1 MVPLIRLRYDTGNQP
16 PRSLRVPNRL
26 AREYSPYLL
35 QHAEN
40 PVDWHPWGTEAF
52 EEARRRDVPVL
63 LSIGYSACHWCH
75 VMERESFEDATTAEL
90 MNESFVSIKVDRE
103 ERPDIDSVYMKA
115 VQAMTGQGGWPLT
128 AFLTSDGEPFFG
140 GTYFPPEPRPN
151 MPSFRQILESIR
163 GAYGERR
170 EEIVR
175 NAGEL
180 KALLERSSA
189 ERSDGPVAQDGEA
202 IVGLALLDH
211 AFRFLASRFDAKH
224 GGFGGA
230 PKFPQPVTLE
240 FALRLHARTGEPDA
254 LEMVTQTLRAMARG
268 GIHDHLAGGF
278 HRYSVDARWLVP
290 HFEKMLYDNALLG
303 RLYLNAYQVT
313 GDPELRRV
321 AEGTLDHLLT
331 DMCAPEGGFY
341 SALDADS
348 EGEEGT
354 FYVWTPAE
362 VRELLD
368 EEVADLFLRCYDVSE
383 TGNFEGS
390 NILHLPHDLDAV
402 ARREDVSLEVLRE
415 RLQDARHVLLEARSL
430 REPPFRDEKILA
442 SWNGM
447 AIRALAEAGGALH
460 QPRFREAAVSGLD
473 FLLSNMRKDDRLRR
487 SYKDGTAR
495 IDAFLEDYA
504 AVGNAILSVY
514 EATLEPRWL
523 DEAAWITERVID
535 LFWDNTDGVFH
546 DAPRDGETLTVRAR
560 DLMDNATPSGNSLAV
575 ELLIRSAHL
584 FGEERHRDIAH
595 RVLDRESGLMARF
608 PAAFGRLLGALDQTV
623 ADPVEIAIVGAREDA
638 RTQELLDAALRPYMP
653 NRTIAGVAPGE
664 DLSHTL
670 PVLEGRNR
678 GTEPV
683 AYVCERY
690 ACKAPVSDAVA
701 LAEQLVVGG

>member
-1 MVPLIRLRYDTGNQP
+1 
-16 PRSLRVPNRL
+16 
-26 AREYSPYLL
+26 
-35 QHAEN
+35 
-40 PVDWHPWGTEAF
+40 VDWHPWGTEAF
-52 EEARRRDVPVL
+52 DEARRRDVPVL

-90 MNESFVSIKVDRE
+90 MNEAFVSIKVDRE

-180 KALLERSSA
+180 KALLEKSSA

-202 IVGLALLDH
+202 IVGGALLDH

-240 FALRLHARTGEPDA
+240 FALRVHARTGDPDA

-321 AEGTLDHLLT
+321 AEGTLDHILT
-331 DMCAPEGGFY
+331 DMRAPDGGFY

-362 VRELLD
+362 VRELLH
-368 EEVADLFLRCYDVSE
+368 EEVADLFMRCYDVSE
-383 TGNFEGS
+383 SGNFEKN

-402 ARREDVSLEVLRE
+402 AKREDVSFEALRE
-415 RLQDARHVLLEARSL
+415 RLQDARRVLLGARSL

-447 AIRALAEAGGALH
+447 AIRALAEAGGALN
-460 QPRFREAAVSGLD
+460 QPRFRAAAVGGLA
-473 FLLSNMRKDDRLRR
+473 FLLGNMRKDDRLRR

-523 DEAAWITERVID
+523 DETAWITERVID
-535 LFWDNTDGVFH
+535 LFWDDTDGVFH
-546 DAPRDGETLTVRAR
+546 DGPRDGERLAVRAR

-595 RVLDRESGLMARF
+595 RVLDREAGFMARF

-638 RTQELLDAALRPYMP
+638 LTQELLDAALRPYMP

-664 DLSHTL
+664 DLSHML

-678 GTEPV
+678 GTEPA
-683 AYVCERY
+683 AYVCVRY
-690 ACKAPVSDAVA
+690 ACKAPVSDAAA
-701 LAEQLVVGG
+701 LAEQLGLGG

>member
-1 MVPLIRLRYDTGNQP
+1 MA
-16 PRSLRVPNRL
+16 NRL
-26 AREYSPYLL
+26 AEESSPYLL
-35 QHAEN
+35 QHADN
-40 PVDWHPWGTEAF
+40 PVDWHPWGAEAF

-75 VMERESFEDATTAEL
+75 VMERESFEDSTTAEL
-90 MNESFVSIKVDRE
+90 MNEAFVSIKVDRE

-140 GTYFPPEPRPN
+140 GTYFPPEPRAN
-151 MPSFRQILESIR
+151 LPSFRQILQSIR
-163 GAYGERR
+163 EAYQERR
-170 EEIVR
+170 EEIVQ
-175 NAGEL
+175 NAEEL
-180 KALLERSSA
+180 KRLLEKGSTERA
-189 ERSDGPVAQDGEA
+189 EGPVTPDGEA
-202 IVGLALLDH
+202 IAGQALLDH
-211 AFRFLASRFDAKH
+211 SFRFLASRFDQTH

-240 FALRLHARTGEPDA
+240 FALRVHIRTGDPEA
-254 LEMVTQTLRAMARG
+254 LEMVTRTLHAMARG

-303 RLYLNAYQVT
+303 RLYLNVYQVT

-331 DMCAPEGGFY
+331 DMRSPEGGFY

-354 FYVWTPAE
+354 FYIWTPSE
-362 VRELLD
+362 VRGLLD
-368 EEVADLFLRCYDVSE
+368 KEIADLFMRCYDVSE
-383 TGNFEGS
+383 GGNFENR
-390 NILHLPHDLDAV
+390 NILHLPHDLGAV
-402 ARREDVSLEVLRE
+402 AKREGMGLEPLRE
-415 RLQDARHVLLEARSL
+415 RLKEASDVLLEARRL

-447 AIRALAEAGGALH
+447 AIRALAEAGGALD
-460 QPRFREAAVSGLD
+460 QPRFRVAAVSGLE
-473 FLLSNMRKDDRLRR
+473 FLLGSMREGDRLRR

-495 IDAFLEDYA
+495 IDGFLEDYA

-514 EATLEPRWL
+514 EVTLEPGWL
-523 DEAAWITERVID
+523 DEAVWITERILE
-535 LFWDNTDGVFH
+535 LFWDEPAGVFH
-546 DAPRDGETLTVRAR
+546 DAPNDGEALTVRAR

-584 FGEERHRDIAH
+584 FGEERHEEIAH
-595 RVLDRESGLMARF
+595 RVLDREAGSMARF
-608 PAAFGRLLGALDQTV
+608 PSAFGRLLAVLERTV
-623 ADPVEIAIVGAREDA
+623 ADPVEIAIVGARDDP
-638 RTQELLDAALRPYMP
+638 RTKDLLRSALKPYMP
-653 NRTIAGVAPGE
+653 NRIIAGMAPGE
-664 DLSHTL
+664 KLTQKL
-670 PVLEGRNR
+670 PVLEGRDR
-678 GTEPV
+678 GTDPA

-690 ACKAPVSDAVA
+690 ACKAPVFDAIA
-701 LAEQLVVGG
+701 LAEQLGGE

>member
-1 MVPLIRLRYDTGNQP
+1 M
-16 PRSLRVPNRL
+16 SNRL
-26 AREYSPYLL
+26 AEESSPYLL
-35 QHAEN
+35 QHADN
-40 PVDWHPWGTEAF
+40 PVDWQPWGAEAF
-52 EEARRRDVPVL
+52 DEARRRDVPVL

-75 VMERESFEDATTAEL
+75 VMERESFEDPTTAEL
-90 MNESFVSIKVDRE
+90 MNESFVNIKVDRE

-128 AFLTSDGEPFFG
+128 AFLTADGEPFYG

-151 MPSFRQILESIR
+151 MPSFQQILNSIR
-163 GAYGERR
+163 AAYEERR

-180 KALLERSSA
+180 KDLLEKSSA
-189 ERSDGPVAQDGEA
+189 ERSEGPVAEDGEA
-202 IVGLALLDH
+202 ISGGDLLDH
-211 AFRFLASRFDAKH
+211 SFRFLASRFDPTY

-240 FALRLHARTGEPDA
+240 FALRVHKRTGDPEA
-254 LEMVTQTLRAMARG
+254 LEMVTRTLSAMANG
-268 GIHDHLAGGF
+268 GIYDHLAGGF

-303 RLYLNAYQVT
+303 RLYLHAYQAT
-313 GDPELRRV
+313 GDLELRRV
-321 AEGTLDHLLT
+321 AEGTLDHILT
-331 DMCAPEGGFY
+331 DMGAPEGGFY

-354 FYVWTPAE
+354 FYVWTPQQ

-368 EEVADLFLRCYDVSE
+368 EGTANLFMRCYDVSE
-383 TGNFEGS
+383 AGNFEKA
-390 NILHLPHDLDAV
+390 NILHLAHDLGAV
-402 ARREDVSLEVLRE
+402 AKSEGMDLDPLRDL
-415 RLQDARHVLLEARSL
+415 LQDARQVLLEARNL

-447 AIRALAEAGGALH
+447 AIRALAEAGGALN
-460 QPRFREAAVSGLD
+460 QPRFRAAAVGGLD
-473 FLLSNMRKDDRLRR
+473 FLLGSMREGGRLRR

-523 DEAAWITERVID
+523 DEATWITERVVE
-535 LFWDNTDGVFH
+535 LFWDDASDVFH
-546 DAPRDGETLTVRAR
+546 DTPKDGETLTVRAR

-584 FGEERHRDIAH
+584 FGEEHHRDIAH
-595 RVLDRESGLMARF
+595 RVLDREAGSMARF
-608 PAAFGRLLGALDQTV
+608 PAAFGRLLSALDRTV
-623 ADPVEIAIVGAREDA
+623 ADPVEIAIVGARDDK
-638 RTQELLDAALRPYMP
+638 RTIELLQAALSPYMP
-653 NRTIAGVAPGE
+653 NLTIAGTAPGE
-664 DLSHTL
+664 DLPHEL

-678 GTEPV
+678 ATEPGTEPV

-701 LAEQLVVGG
+701 LAAQLGGGA

>member
-1 MVPLIRLRYDTGNQP
+1 M
-16 PRSLRVPNRL
+16 PNRL
-26 AREYSPYLL
+26 ARESSPYLL

-52 EEARRRDVPVL
+52 DEARRRDIPVL

-75 VMERESFEDATTAEL
+75 VMERESFEDKTTAEL

-140 GTYFPPEPRPN
+140 GTYFPPEPRSN
-151 MPSFRQILESIR
+151 MPSFRQVLESIR

-180 KALLERSSA
+180 KALLEKSSA
-189 ERSDGPVAQDGEA
+189 ERSDGPVARDGEA
-202 IVGLALLDH
+202 IVGLSLLDH
-211 AFRFLASRFDAKH
+211 AFRFIASRFDAKH

-240 FALRLHARTGEPDA
+240 FALRVHSRTGDADA

-268 GIHDHLAGGF
+268 GIHDQLAGGF

-290 HFEKMLYDNALLG
+290 HFEKMLSDNALLG
-303 RLYLNAYQVT
+303 RLYLNAYQVSR
-313 GDPELRRV
+313 DPELGRV
-321 AEGTLDHLLT
+321 AQGTLDHLLT
-331 DMCAPEGGFY
+331 DMRSPEGGFY

-368 EEVADLFLRCYDVSE
+368 AEVADLFMRCYDVSE
-383 TGNFEGS
+383 SGNFEGS

-402 ARREDVSLEVLRE
+402 AKREDVSLEVLRE
-415 RLQDARHVLLEARSL
+415 LLQDARHVLLGARSL

-447 AIRALAEAGGALH
+447 AIRALAEAGGALN
-460 QPRFREAAVSGLD
+460 QPRFREAAGSGLD
-473 FLLSNMRKDDRLRR
+473 FLLANMRKDDRLRR
-487 SYKDGTAR
+487 SYKDGMAR

-523 DEAAWITERVID
+523 DEAAWIAERVID
-535 LFWDNTDGVFH
+535 LFWDDSDGIFH
-546 DAPRDGETLTVRAR
+546 DAPRDGETLSVRAR

-575 ELLIRSAHL
+575 ELLIRSAHM

-595 RVLDRESGLMARF
+595 RVLEREAGLMARF
-608 PAAFGRLLGALDQTV
+608 PAAFGRLLGVLEQTV
-623 ADPVEIAIVGAREDA
+623 ADPVEIAIVGAREDP
-638 RTQELLDAALRPYMP
+638 RTQELLDAALRPYLP

-678 GTEPV
+678 GTEPA

-701 LAEQLVVGG
+701 LAEQLSVEG

>member
-1 MVPLIRLRYDTGNQP
+1 V
-16 PRSLRVPNRL
+16 SNRL
-26 AREYSPYLL
+26 AEESSPYLL

-40 PVDWHPWGTEAF
+40 PVDWHAWGSEAF
-52 EEARRRDVPVL
+52 DEARRRDVPVL

-75 VMERESFEDATTAEL
+75 VMERESFEDPATAEL
-90 MNESFVSIKVDRE
+90 MNESFVNIKVDRE

-128 AFLTSDGEPFFG
+128 AFLTSEGEPFFG

-163 GAYGERR
+163 VAYGERR

-180 KALLERSSA
+180 KELLEKSSA
-189 ERSDGPVAQDGEA
+189 EHAEGPVTQEGEA
-202 IVGLALLDH
+202 IAGPALLDH
-211 AFRFLASRFDAKH
+211 SFRFLASRFDPTH

-240 FALRLHARTGEPDA
+240 FALRVHSRTGEPQA
-254 LEMVTQTLRAMARG
+254 LEMVTKTLEAMARG

-290 HFEKMLYDNALLG
+290 HFEKMLYDNALLS
-303 RLYLNAYQVT
+303 RLYLNAHQVT

-331 DMCAPEGGFY
+331 DMRAPEGGFY

-354 FYVWTPAE
+354 YYVWTPSE
-362 VRELLD
+362 VGALLD
-368 EEVADLFLRCYDVSE
+368 KDVAALFMRCYDVSE
-383 TGNFEGS
+383 EGNFEKS
-390 NILHLPHDLDAV
+390 NILHLAHDLAV
-402 ARREDVSLEVLRE
+402 VAKSEGVTLESLQEL
-415 RLQDARHVLLEARSL
+415 LQDAKTILLEARKL

-447 AIRALAEAGGALH
+447 AIRALAEAGGALN
-460 QPRFREAAVSGLD
+460 QPRFREAAVDGLD
-473 FLLSNMRKDDRLRR
+473 FLLERMREGNRLLR
-487 SYKDGTAR
+487 SYKDGAAR

-504 AVGNAILSVY
+504 AVGNAILSLY
-514 EATLEPRWL
+514 ETTLEPRWL
-523 DEAAWITERVID
+523 TEAAWITARVVE
-535 LFWDNTDGVFH
+535 LFWDDTEGIFH
-546 DAPRDGETLTVRAR
+546 DGPKDGEVLAIRAR

-595 RVLDRESGLMARF
+595 RILDREAGLMARF

-623 ADPVEIAIVGAREDA
+623 ADPVEIAIVGARDDP
-638 RTQELLDAALRPYMP
+638 RTLELLQAALTPYIP
-653 NRTIAGVAPGE
+653 NRTIAGTAPGE
-664 DLSHTL
+664 AL
-670 PVLEGRNR
+670 PQKLPLLEGRDR
-678 GTEPV
+678 GTEPA
-683 AYVCERY
+683 AYVCEHY
-690 ACKAPVSDAVA
+690 ACKAPVFDATT
-701 LAEQLVVGG
+701 LAEQLDGGG

>member
-1 MVPLIRLRYDTGNQP
+1 M
-16 PRSLRVPNRL
+16 PNRL
-26 AREYSPYLL
+26 AQESSPYLL

-52 EEARRRDVPVL
+52 DEARRRDVPVL

-75 VMERESFEDATTAEL
+75 VMERESFEDPTTAEL
-90 MNESFVSIKVDRE
+90 MNESFVNIKVDRE

-128 AFLTSDGEPFFG
+128 AFLTSAGEPFFG

-151 MPSFRQILESIR
+151 MPSFRQILASIR
-163 GAYGERR
+163 GAYDERK

-180 KALLERSSA
+180 KELLEKSSA
-189 ERSDGPVAQDGEA
+189 ERSEGPVAQDGQA

-211 AFRFLASRFDAKH
+211 SLRFLASRFDSKH

-240 FALRLHARTGEPDA
+240 FALRMHMRTGDPDA
-254 LEMVTQTLRAMARG
+254 LETVTKTLHAMARG

-313 GDPELRRV
+313 GDPELRGV

-331 DMCAPEGGFY
+331 DMRAPEGGFY

-354 FYVWTPAE
+354 FYVWTPSE
-362 VRELLD
+362 VSELLD
-368 EEVADLFLRCYDVSE
+368 EEVADLFMRCYDVSE
-383 TGNFEGS
+383 DGNFEKS
-390 NILHLPHDLDAV
+390 NILHLPHDLGAV
-402 ARREDVSLEVLRE
+402 AKRENVDIE
-415 RLQDARHVLLEARSL
+415 RLQELLRDARHVLLAARNL

-447 AIRALAEAGGALH
+447 AIRALAEAGGALN
-460 QPRFREAAVSGLD
+460 QPHFREAAVSGLD
-473 FLLSNMRKDDRLRR
+473 FLLGGMRTDDRLRR

-514 EATLEPRWL
+514 ETTLEPRWL
-523 DEAAWITERVID
+523 DEAIWITERVVE
-535 LFWDNTDGVFH
+535 LFWDDTGGIFH
-546 DAPRDGETLTVRAR
+546 DGPKDGEVLAVRAR

-584 FGEERHRDIAH
+584 FGEERYRDIAH
-595 RVLDRESGLMARF
+595 RVLDREAGLMARF
-608 PAAFGRLLGALDQTV
+608 PAAFGRLLGALNQIV
-623 ADPVEIAIVGAREDA
+623 SDPVEIAIVGARDDA
-638 RTQELLDAALRPYMP
+638 RTLELLQATLSPYMP
-653 NRTIAGVAPGE
+653 NRTIAGKAPGE
-664 DLSHTL
+664 ELSHRL
-670 PVLEGRNR
+670 PVLEGRDR
-678 GTEPV
+678 GVEPV
-683 AYVCERY
+683 AYVCEHY
-690 ACKAPVSDAVA
+690 ACKAPVSDAIA
-701 LAEQLVVGG
+701 LAEQLGRG

>member
-1 MVPLIRLRYDTGNQP
+1 M
-16 PRSLRVPNRL
+16 SNRL
-26 AREYSPYLL
+26 AQESSPYLL
-35 QHAEN
+35 QHAQN
-40 PVDWHPWGTEAF
+40 PVHWYAWGTEAF
-52 EEARRRDVPVL
+52 DEARRRDVPVL

-75 VMERESFEDATTAEL
+75 VMERESFEDPTTAKL
-90 MNESFVSIKVDRE
+90 MNESFVNIKVDRE

-115 VQAMTGQGGWPLT
+115 VQTLTGQGGWPLT

-140 GTYFPPEPRPN
+140 GTYFPPEPRHN
-151 MPSFRQILESIR
+151 IPSFRQVLESIR
-163 GAYGERR
+163 GAYDERK

-180 KALLERSSA
+180 KELLEKSSA
-189 ERSDGPVAQDGEA
+189 ERSEGPVAPDGNA

-211 AFRFLASRFDAKH
+211 AFRFLASRFDPKH

-240 FALRLHARTGEPDA
+240 FALRVHARTGDPDA
-254 LEMVTQTLRAMARG
+254 LGMVTQTLRAMARG

-331 DMCAPEGGFY
+331 DMLAPEGGFY

-354 FYVWTPAE
+354 FYVWTPME
-362 VRELLD
+362 VREVLD
-368 EEVADLFLRCYDVSE
+368 EEVADLFMRCYDVSE
-383 TGNFEGS
+383 DGNFEKR
-390 NILHLPHDLDAV
+390 NILHLPHDLATV
-402 ARREDVSLEVLRE
+402 AKREDMSLEFLRE
-415 RLQDARHVLLEARSL
+415 LLRDARHVLLEARNL

-447 AIRALAEAGGALH
+447 AIRALAEAGGALNES
-460 QPRFREAAVSGLD
+460 RFRVAAVRGLE
-473 FLLSNMRKDDRLRR
+473 FLLGNMRKGDRLRR

-504 AVGNAILSVY
+504 AVGNAIFSVY

-523 DEAAWITERVID
+523 DEAAWITELVVG
-535 LFWDNTDGVFH
+535 LFWDDTDGVFH
-546 DAPRDGETLTVRAR
+546 DGPKDGEALAVRAR

-584 FGEERHRDIAH
+584 FGEERHRVIAH
-595 RVLDRESGLMARF
+595 RVLDREAGLMARL
-608 PAAFGRLLGALDQTV
+608 PAAFGRLLGALDRTV
-623 ADPVEIAIVGAREDA
+623 ADPVEIVIVGARDDV
-638 RTQELLDAALRPYMP
+638 RTLELLETALSRYMP
-653 NRTIAGVAPGE
+653 NRTIAGSAPSE
-664 DLSHTL
+664 DLSHSL
-670 PVLEGRNR
+670 PVLEGRDR
-678 GTEPV
+678 GTEPA

-690 ACKAPVSDAVA
+690 ACKAPVSDAMA
-701 LAEQLVVGG
+701 LAEQLDRG

>member
-1 MVPLIRLRYDTGNQP
+1 M
-16 PRSLRVPNRL
+16 SNRL
-26 AREYSPYLL
+26 ARESSPYLL

-75 VMERESFEDATTAEL
+75 VMERESFEDPTTAEL
-90 MNESFVSIKVDRE
+90 MNASFVSIKVDRE

-128 AFLTSDGEPFFG
+128 AFLTSEGEPFFG

-151 MPSFRQILESIR
+151 TPSFRQILESIR
-163 GAYGERR
+163 GAYNERK

-180 KALLERSSA
+180 KELLEKSSA
-189 ERSDGPVAQDGEA
+189 ERSEGPVAQDGKA

-211 AFRFLASRFDAKH
+211 SFRFLASRFDPKH

-240 FALRLHARTGEPDA
+240 FALRMHKRTGDTDA
-254 LEMVTQTLRAMARG
+254 LEMVTHTLRAMARG

-313 GDPELRRV
+313 GDLELRRV

-331 DMCAPEGGFY
+331 DMRAPEGGFY

-354 FYVWTPAE
+354 FYVWTPTE

-368 EEVADLFLRCYDVSE
+368 EEVADLFMRCYDVSE
-383 TGNFEGS
+383 DGNFEKS
-390 NILHLPHDLDAV
+390 NILHLPHDLGAV
-402 ARREDVSLEVLRE
+402 AKREEVSLKFLRGLL
-415 RLQDARHVLLEARSL
+415 RDARHVLLRARNL

-447 AIRALAEAGGALH
+447 AIRALSEAGGALNE
-460 QPRFREAAVSGLD
+460 PRFRAAAVGGLD
-473 FLLSNMRKDDRLRR
+473 FVLGNMRQDDRLRR
-487 SYKDGTAR
+487 SYKDGKAR

-504 AVGNAILSVY
+504 AVGGAILSVY

-523 DEAAWITERVID
+523 DEAAWIAERVIE
-535 LFWDNTDGVFH
+535 LFWHDSDGIFH
-546 DAPRDGETLTVRAR
+546 DGAKDGEVLAVRAR

-575 ELLIRSAHL
+575 ELLIRTAHL
-584 FGEERHRDIAH
+584 FGEDRHRDIAH
-595 RVLDRESGLMARF
+595 RVLDREAGLMARF
-608 PAAFGRLLGALDQTV
+608 PTAFGRLLGALDRAV
-623 ADPVEIAIVGAREDA
+623 ADPVEVAIVGARDDA
-638 RTQELLDAALRPYMP
+638 RTLELLEAALSPYMP
-653 NRTIAGVAPGE
+653 NRTIAGSAPGE
-664 DLSHTL
+664 ELSHTL
-670 PVLEGRNR
+670 PVLEGRH
-678 GTEPV
+678 GGSKPA

-690 ACKAPVSDAVA
+690 ACKAPVSDAIA
-701 LAEQLVVGG
+701 LAEQLGVG

>member
-1 MVPLIRLRYDTGNQP
+1 M
-16 PRSLRVPNRL
+16 SNRL
-26 AREYSPYLL
+26 AEESSPYLL

-52 EEARRRDVPVL
+52 DEARRRDVPVL

-75 VMERESFEDATTAEL
+75 VMERESFEDSTTAEL
-90 MNESFVSIKVDRE
+90 MNESFVNIKVDRE

-128 AFLTSDGEPFFG
+128 AFLTSEGEPFFG

-163 GAYGERR
+163 GAYNERR

-175 NAGEL
+175 NAEEL
-180 KALLERSSA
+180 KELLEKSA
-189 ERSDGPVAQDGEA
+189 TERAEGPVTQDGEA
-202 IVGLALLDH
+202 IAGPDLLDH
-211 AFRFLASRFDAKH
+211 SFRFLASRFDPTY

-240 FALRLHARTGEPDA
+240 FALRVHKRTGDPEA
-254 LEMVTQTLRAMARG
+254 LEMITRTLRAMSRG
-268 GIHDHLAGGF
+268 GIYDHLAGGF

-290 HFEKMLYDNALLG
+290 HFEKMLYDNALLA

-313 GDPELRRV
+313 GDPEFRRV

-331 DMCAPEGGFY
+331 DMRASEGGFY

-354 FYVWTPAE
+354 FYLWTPSE

-368 EEVADLFLRCYDVSE
+368 KEVADVFMRCYDVSE
-383 TGNFEGS
+383 DGNFEKS
-390 NILHLPHDLDAV
+390 NILHLAHDLGPV
-402 ARREDVSLEVLRE
+402 AKREGMNLEPLRGL
-415 RLQDARHVLLEARSL
+415 LQDARDVLLEARKL
-430 REPPFRDEKILA
+430 REPPFRDEKVLA

-447 AIRALAEAGGALH
+447 AIRALAEAGGALN
-460 QPRFREAAVSGLD
+460 QPRFLAAAVSGLD
-473 FLLSNMRKDDRLRR
+473 FLLGSMREGGRLRR
-487 SYKDGTAR
+487 SYKDGTTR

-504 AVGNAILSVY
+504 AVGNAILTVY

-523 DEAAWITERVID
+523 DEAAWTTERVVEF
-535 LFWDNTDGVFH
+535 FWDDTHGVFH
-546 DAPRDGETLTVRAR
+546 DAPKDGEALAVRAR

-584 FGEERHRDIAH
+584 FGGERHRDIAH
-595 RVLDRESGLMARF
+595 RVLDREAGFMARF
-608 PAAFGRLLGALDQTV
+608 PAAFGRLLSVLDRTV
-623 ADPVEIAIVGAREDA
+623 ADPVEIAIVGARDDA
-638 RTQELLDAALRPYMP
+638 RTLALLQAALKPYIP
-653 NRTIAGVAPGE
+653 NRTIAGTVPGE
-664 DLSHTL
+664 GLPHRL
-670 PVLEGRNR
+670 PVLEGRDR
-678 GTEPV
+678 GAEPA

-690 ACKAPVSDAVA
+690 ACKAPVSNPVA
-701 LAEQLVVGG
+701 LAAQLGGE

>member
-1 MVPLIRLRYDTGNQP
+1 
-16 PRSLRVPNRL
+16 VPNRL
-26 AREYSPYLL
+26 ARESSPYLL

-52 EEARRRDVPVL
+52 DEARRRDIPVL

-75 VMERESFEDATTAEL
+75 VMERESFEDKTTAEL

-140 GTYFPPEPRPN
+140 GTYFPPEPRSN
-151 MPSFRQILESIR
+151 MPSFRQVLESIR

-180 KALLERSSA
+180 KALLEKSSA
-189 ERSDGPVAQDGEA
+189 ERSDGPVARDGEA
-202 IVGLALLDH
+202 IVGLSLLDH
-211 AFRFLASRFDAKH
+211 AFRFIASRFDAKH

-240 FALRLHARTGEPDA
+240 FALRVHSRTGDADA

-268 GIHDHLAGGF
+268 GIHDQLAGGF

-290 HFEKMLYDNALLG
+290 HFEKMLSDNALLG
-303 RLYLNAYQVT
+303 RLYLNAYQVSR
-313 GDPELRRV
+313 DPELGRV
-321 AEGTLDHLLT
+321 AQGTLDHLLT
-331 DMCAPEGGFY
+331 DMRSPEGGFY

-368 EEVADLFLRCYDVSE
+368 AEVADLFMRCYDVSE
-383 TGNFEGS
+383 SGNFEGS

-402 ARREDVSLEVLRE
+402 AKREDVSLEVLRE
-415 RLQDARHVLLEARSL
+415 LLQDARHVLLGARSL

-447 AIRALAEAGGALH
+447 AIRALAEAGGALN
-460 QPRFREAAVSGLD
+460 QPRFREAAGSGLD
-473 FLLSNMRKDDRLRR
+473 FLLANMRKDDRLRR
-487 SYKDGTAR
+487 SYKDGMAR

-535 LFWDNTDGVFH
+535 LFWDDSDGIFH
-546 DAPRDGETLTVRAR
+546 DAPRDGETLSVRAR

-575 ELLIRSAHL
+575 ELLIRSAHM

-595 RVLDRESGLMARF
+595 RVLEREAGLMARF
-608 PAAFGRLLGALDQTV
+608 PAAFGRLLGVLEQTV
-623 ADPVEIAIVGAREDA
+623 ADPVEIAIVGAREDP
-638 RTQELLDAALRPYMP
+638 RTQELLDAALRPYLP

-678 GTEPV
+678 GTEPA

-701 LAEQLVVGG
+701 LAEQLSVEG

>member
-1 MVPLIRLRYDTGNQP
+1 MSNH
-16 PRSLRVPNRL
+16 L
-26 AREYSPYLL
+26 ATESSPYLL

-40 PVDWHPWGTEAF
+40 PVDWHPWSTEAF
-52 EEARRRDVPVL
+52 DEARRRDVPVL

-75 VMERESFEDATTAEL
+75 VMERESFEDPTTAAL

-115 VQAMTGQGGWPLT
+115 VQALTGQGGWPLT

-163 GAYGERR
+163 GAYAGRR

-175 NAGEL
+175 NAGDL
-180 KALLERSSA
+180 KALLEKSSA
-189 ERSDGPVAQDGEA
+189 ERSEGPVAQDGKA
-202 IVGLALLDH
+202 IVGLTLLDH
-211 AFRFLASRFDAKH
+211 SFRFLASRFDPKH

-230 PKFPQPVTLE
+230 PKFPQPVTLD
-240 FALRLHARTGEPDA
+240 FALRVHTRTGDPDA

-313 GDPELRRV
+313 GDPELKRV
-321 AEGTLDHLLT
+321 AEGTLDHVLT
-331 DMCAPEGGFY
+331 DMRAPEGGFY

-368 EEVADLFLRCYDVSE
+368 EKVADLFMRCYDVSE
-383 TGNFEGS
+383 DGNFEKS
-390 NILHLPHDLDAV
+390 NILHLPHDLGAV
-402 ARREDVSLEVLRE
+402 AKREDVSLES
-415 RLQDARHVLLEARSL
+415 LQKLLGDARHVLLGARSL

-447 AIRALAEAGGALH
+447 AIRALAEAGGALK
-460 QPRFREAAVSGLD
+460 QPRFRVAATSGLD
-473 FLLSNMRKDDRLRR
+473 FLLENMRKDDRLRR

-514 EATLEPRWL
+514 EITLEPHWL
-523 DEAAWITERVID
+523 EDAEWITERVIE
-535 LFWDNTDGVFH
+535 LFWDDTDGVFH
-546 DAPRDGETLTVRAR
+546 DGPKDGEVLAVRAR

-584 FGEERHRDIAH
+584 FGEDAHRDIAH
-595 RVLDRESGLMARF
+595 RVLDREAGLMAGF
-608 PAAFGRLLGALDQTV
+608 PAAFGHLLGALDRTL
-623 ADPVEIAIVGAREDA
+623 ADPVEIAIVGARDDT
-638 RTQELLDAALRPYMP
+638 RTLELLEAALRPYLP
-653 NRTIAGVAPGE
+653 NRTIAGAAPGE
-664 DLSHTL
+664 TLSRTL
-670 PVLEGRNR
+670 PVLEGRL
-678 GTEPV
+678 GGVEPA

-690 ACKAPVSDAVA
+690 ACKAPVSDPIA
-701 LAEQLVVGG
+701 LEEQLGGG

>member
-1 MVPLIRLRYDTGNQP
+1 V
-16 PRSLRVPNRL
+16 SNRL
-26 AREYSPYLL
+26 AEESSPYLL

-40 PVDWHPWGTEAF
+40 PVDWRPWSAEAF
-52 EEARRRDVPVL
+52 DEARRRDVPVL

-75 VMERESFEDATTAEL
+75 VMERESFEDPATAEL
-90 MNESFVSIKVDRE
+90 MNESFVNIKVDRE

-128 AFLTSDGEPFFG
+128 AFLTSEGEPFFG

-163 GAYGERR
+163 SAYDERR

-175 NAGEL
+175 NAAEL
-180 KALLERSSA
+180 KELMEKSSA
-189 ERSDGPVAQDGEA
+189 ERAEGPVTQEGEA
-202 IVGLALLDH
+202 LTGPALLDH
-211 AFRFLASRFDAKH
+211 SFRFLASRFDPTY

-240 FALRLHARTGEPDA
+240 FALRVHARTGNLEA
-254 LEMVTQTLRAMARG
+254 LEIVTRTLSAMARG

-313 GDPELRRV
+313 GDPELRWV
-321 AEGTLDHLLT
+321 AEGTLEHLLT
-331 DMCAPEGGFY
+331 DMRAPEGGFY

-354 FYVWTPAE
+354 FYIWTPAE
-362 VRELLD
+362 VRALLD
-368 EEVADLFLRCYDVSE
+368 KETADLFMRCYDVSE
-383 TGNFEGS
+383 AGNFEKS
-390 NILHLPHDLDAV
+390 NILHLLHDLGAV
-402 ARREDVSLEVLRE
+402 AKREGVRLEALRE
-415 RLQDARHVLLEARSL
+415 LLQDARRILLEARKL

-447 AIRALAEAGGALH
+447 AIRALAEAGGALN
-460 QPRFREAAVSGLD
+460 QPRFLEAAVSGLD
-473 FLLSNMRKDDRLRR
+473 FLLGSMREGDRLRR

-495 IDAFLEDYA
+495 IDAFLEDYGG
-504 AVGNAILSVY
+504 VGNAILSVY

-523 DEAAWITERVID
+523 KEAAWITERVVD
-535 LFWDNTDGVFH
+535 LFWDDDDGIFH
-546 DAPRDGETLTVRAR
+546 DGPKDGEVLTVRAR

-584 FGEERHRDIAH
+584 YGDDHHRDIAN
-595 RVLDRESGLMARF
+595 RVLDREAGLMARF
-608 PAAFGRLLGALDQTV
+608 PSAFGRLLGALDRTV
-623 ADPVEIAIVGAREDA
+623 ADPVEIAIVGARDDS
-638 RTQELLDAALRPYMP
+638 RTLELLQAALSPYLP
-653 NRTIAGVAPGE
+653 NRTIAGTAPGE
-664 DLSHTL
+664 ALPHRL
-670 PVLEGRNR
+670 PVLEGRDR
-678 GTEPV
+678 GTEPA

-690 ACKAPVSDAVA
+690 ACKAPVFDAVA
-701 LAEQLVVGG
+701 LAEQLDGG

>member
-1 MVPLIRLRYDTGNQP
+1 M
-16 PRSLRVPNRL
+16 SNRL
-26 AREYSPYLL
+26 AEESSPYLL
-35 QHAEN
+35 QHADN
-40 PVDWHPWGTEAF
+40 PVDWRPWSAEAF
-52 EEARRRDVPVL
+52 DEARQRGVPVL

-75 VMERESFEDATTAEL
+75 VMERESFEDSTTAEL
-90 MNESFVSIKVDRE
+90 MNESFVNIKVDRE

-151 MPSFRQILESIR
+151 MPSFRQVLQSIR
-163 GAYGERR
+163 DAYEERR

-180 KALLERSSA
+180 KELLEKSSA
-189 ERSDGPVAQDGEA
+189 ERAEGPVTQDGEA
-202 IVGLALLDH
+202 IAGPALLDH
-211 AFRFLASRFDAKH
+211 SFRFLATRFDPTH

-240 FALRLHARTGEPDA
+240 FALQVHERTGEGQA
-254 LEMVTQTLRAMARG
+254 LEIVTRTLDAMARG
-268 GIHDHLAGGF
+268 GIHDQLAGGF

-303 RLYLNAYQVT
+303 RLYLNAHQVT

-331 DMCAPEGGFY
+331 DMRAPEGGFY

-354 FYVWTPAE
+354 FYVWTQQQ

-368 EEVADLFLRCYDVSE
+368 EEVADLFMRCYDVSE
-383 TGNFEGS
+383 EGNFENS
-390 NILHLPHDLDAV
+390 NILHVAHDLSAV
-402 ARREDVSLEVLRE
+402 AKHEGMDLEPLRDLLEDAKR
-415 RLQDARHVLLEARSL
+415 VLLEARQL

-447 AIRALAEAGGALH
+447 AIRALAEAGGALNE
-460 QPRFREAAVSGLD
+460 PRFREASVSGLD
-473 FLLSNMRKDDRLRR
+473 FLLGSMREDGRLRR
-487 SYKDGTAR
+487 SYKDGIAR

-504 AVGNAILSVY
+504 AVGNAILTVY

-523 DEAAWITERVID
+523 DEAAWITSRIVE
-535 LFWDNTDGVFH
+535 LFWDEADGVFH
-546 DAPRDGETLTVRAR
+546 DAPKDGEALAVRAR

-584 FGEERHRDIAH
+584 FGEDRHRDIAD
-595 RVLDRESGLMARF
+595 RVLDREAGFMARF
-608 PAAFGRLLGALDQTV
+608 PAAFGRLLAVLDRTL
-623 ADPVEIAIVGAREDA
+623 ADPVEIAIVGARDDA
-638 RTQELLDAALRPYMP
+638 RTIELLQTALSPYVP
-653 NRTIAGVAPGE
+653 NRTIAGTAPGE
-664 DLSHTL
+664 DLPHKL
-670 PVLEGRNR
+670 PVLEGRD
-678 GTEPV
+678 GGAEQGAEPV

-690 ACKAPVSDAVA
+690 ACKAPVSDAIA
-701 LAEQLVVGG
+701 LAEQLGEVQSNPA

>member
-1 MVPLIRLRYDTGNQP
+1 M
-16 PRSLRVPNRL
+16 PNRL
-26 AREYSPYLL
+26 ARESSPYLL

-52 EEARRRDVPVL
+52 DEARRRDVPVL

-75 VMERESFEDATTAEL
+75 VMERESFEDPKTAEL
-90 MNESFVSIKVDRE
+90 MNESFVNIKVDRE

-128 AFLTSDGEPFFG
+128 AFLTSAGEPFFG

-151 MPSFRQILESIR
+151 MPSFRQILASIR
-163 GAYGERR
+163 GAYDERK

-180 KALLERSSA
+180 KELLEKSSA
-189 ERSDGPVAQDGEA
+189 EHSEGPVAQDGQA

-211 AFRFLASRFDAKH
+211 SFRFLASRFDSKH

-240 FALRLHARTGEPDA
+240 FALRTHMRTGDPGA
-254 LEMVTQTLRAMARG
+254 LETVTKTLHAMARG

-313 GDPELRRV
+313 GDPELRGV

-331 DMCAPEGGFY
+331 DMRAPEGGFY

-354 FYVWTPAE
+354 FYVWTPSE
-362 VRELLD
+362 VSELLD
-368 EEVADLFLRCYDVSE
+368 EEVADLFMRCYDVSE
-383 TGNFEGS
+383 DGNFEKS
-390 NILHLPHDLDAV
+390 NILHLPHDLGAV
-402 ARREDVSLEVLRE
+402 AKREDVDLE
-415 RLQDARHVLLEARSL
+415 RLQELLRDARHVLLAARNL

-447 AIRALAEAGGALH
+447 AIRALAEAGGALD

-473 FLLSNMRKDDRLRR
+473 FLLGGMRTDDRLRR

-514 EATLEPRWL
+514 ETTLEPRWL
-523 DEAAWITERVID
+523 DEAIWITERVVE
-535 LFWDNTDGVFH
+535 LFWDDTGGIFH
-546 DAPRDGETLTVRAR
+546 DGPKDGEVLAVRAR

-584 FGEERHRDIAH
+584 FGEERYRDIAH
-595 RVLDRESGLMARF
+595 RVLDREAGLMARF
-608 PAAFGRLLGALDQTV
+608 PTAFGRLLGALNQIV
-623 ADPVEIAIVGAREDA
+623 SDPVEIAIVGARDDA
-638 RTQELLDAALRPYMP
+638 RTLELLRTTLSPYMP
-653 NRTIAGVAPGE
+653 NRTIAGKAPGE
-664 DLSHTL
+664 ELSHRL
-670 PVLEGRNR
+670 PVLEGRDR
-678 GTEPV
+678 GVEPV
-683 AYVCERY
+683 AYVCEHY
-690 ACKAPVSDAVA
+690 ACKAPVSDAIA
-701 LAEQLVVGG
+701 LAEQLGRG

>member
-1 MVPLIRLRYDTGNQP
+1 M
-16 PRSLRVPNRL
+16 PNRL
-26 AREYSPYLL
+26 AGESSPYLL

-40 PVDWHPWGTEAF
+40 PVDWHPWSPEAF
-52 EEARRRDVPVL
+52 DEARRRDVPVL

-75 VMERESFEDATTAEL
+75 VMERESFEDSTTAEL
-90 MNESFVSIKVDRE
+90 MNESFVNIKVDRE

-151 MPSFRQILESIR
+151 MPSFRQVLRSIR
-163 GAYGERR
+163 GAYDDRR
-170 EEIVR
+170 EEIVQ
-175 NAGEL
+175 NASEL
-180 KALLERSSA
+180 KGLLEKSSA
-189 ERSDGPVAQDGEA
+189 ESAEGPVTQDGEA
-202 IVGLALLDH
+202 IAGLALLDH
-211 AFRFLASRFDAKH
+211 SFRFLAARFDPKH

-230 PKFPQPVTLE
+230 PKFPQPVTLD
-240 FALRLHARTGEPDA
+240 FALRVHVRTGDPEA
-254 LEMVTQTLRAMARG
+254 LEMVTRTLLAMASG

-278 HRYSVDARWLVP
+278 HRYSVDAHWLVP
-290 HFEKMLYDNALLG
+290 HFEKMLYDNALLA
-303 RLYLNAYQVT
+303 RLYLNAHQVT

-331 DMCAPEGGFY
+331 DMRAPEGGFY

-354 FYVWTPAE
+354 FYVWTPSE

-368 EEVADLFLRCYDVSE
+368 VEMADLFMRCYDVSE
-383 TGNFEGS
+383 EGNFEGS
-390 NILHLPHDLDAV
+390 NILHLAHDLSAV
-402 ARREDVSLEVLRE
+402 AVSEGVGLEPLRE
-415 RLQDARHVLLEARSL
+415 LLQDVRHVLLEARKL

-447 AIRALAEAGGALH
+447 AIRALAEAGGALN
-460 QPRFREAAVSGLD
+460 QPRFSAAAVSGLD
-473 FLLSNMRKDDRLRR
+473 FLLANMREGDRLRR
-487 SYKDGTAR
+487 SYKDGAAR
-495 IDAFLEDYA
+495 IDAFLEDYG

-523 DEAAWITERVID
+523 DEAAWITESVVE

-546 DAPRDGETLTVRAR
+546 DSAKDGETLTVRAR

-595 RVLDRESGLMARF
+595 RVLDREAGFMARF
-608 PAAFGRLLGALDQTV
+608 PAAFGRLLGALDRTV
-623 ADPVEIAIVGAREDA
+623 ADPVEVAIVGARDDA
-638 RTQELLDAALRPYMP
+638 RTLELLQAALSPYMP
-653 NRTIAGVAPGE
+653 NRTIAGTAPGE
-664 DLSHTL
+664 DLAHKL
-670 PVLEGRNR
+670 PVLEGRN
-678 GTEPV
+678 GGAEPT

-690 ACKAPVSDAVA
+690 TCQAPVSDAIT
-701 LAEQLVVGG
+701 LAEQLGVG

>member
-1 MVPLIRLRYDTGNQP
+1 V
-16 PRSLRVPNRL
+16 SNRL
-26 AREYSPYLL
+26 AEESSPYLL

-40 PVDWHPWGTEAF
+40 PVDWRPWSAEAF
-52 EEARRRDVPVL
+52 DEARRRDVPVL

-75 VMERESFEDATTAEL
+75 VMERESFEDPTTAEL
-90 MNESFVSIKVDRE
+90 MNESFVNIKVDRE

-163 GAYGERR
+163 SAYDERR

-175 NAGEL
+175 NAAEL
-180 KALLERSSA
+180 KELMEKSSA
-189 ERSDGPVAQDGEA
+189 ERTEGPVTQEGEA
-202 IVGLALLDH
+202 LTGPALLDH
-211 AFRFLASRFDAKH
+211 SFRFLASRFDQTY

-240 FALRLHARTGEPDA
+240 FALRVHARTGDPEA
-254 LEMVTQTLRAMARG
+254 LEMVTRTLSAMARG
-268 GIHDHLAGGF
+268 GIHDHLGGGF

-303 RLYLNAYQVT
+303 RLYVNAYQVT
-313 GDPELRRV
+313 GDPELRWV
-321 AEGTLDHLLT
+321 AEGTLEHLLT
-331 DMCAPEGGFY
+331 DMRAPEGGFY

-354 FYVWTPAE
+354 FYIWTPAE
-362 VRELLD
+362 VRALLD
-368 EEVADLFLRCYDVSE
+368 KETADLFMRCYDVSE
-383 TGNFEGS
+383 AGNFEKS
-390 NILHLPHDLDAV
+390 NILHLPHDLGAV
-402 ARREDVSLEVLRE
+402 AKREGMKLEALRE
-415 RLQDARHVLLEARSL
+415 LLQDARQILLEARKL

-447 AIRALAEAGGALH
+447 AIRALAEAGGALN
-460 QPRFREAAVSGLD
+460 QPRFLEAAVSGLD
-473 FLLSNMRKDDRLRR
+473 FLLGSMREGDRLRR

-495 IDAFLEDYA
+495 IDAFLEDYGG
-504 AVGNAILSVY
+504 VGNAILSVY

-523 DEAAWITERVID
+523 KEAAWITERVVD
-535 LFWDNTDGVFH
+535 LFWDDNDGIFH
-546 DAPRDGETLTVRAR
+546 DGPKDGEVLTVRAR

-584 FGEERHRDIAH
+584 FGEERHRDIAN
-595 RVLDRESGLMARF
+595 RVLDREAGLMARF
-608 PAAFGRLLGALDQTV
+608 PSAFGRLLGALDRTV
-623 ADPVEIAIVGAREDA
+623 ADPVEIAIVGARDDS
-638 RTQELLDAALRPYMP
+638 RTLELLQAALSPYLP
-653 NRTIAGVAPGE
+653 NRTIAGTAPGE
-664 DLSHTL
+664 ALPYRL
-670 PVLEGRNR
+670 PVLEGRDR
-678 GTEPV
+678 GTEPT

-690 ACKAPVSDAVA
+690 ACKAPVFDAVA
-701 LAEQLVVGG
+701 LAEQLDGG

>member
-1 MVPLIRLRYDTGNQP
+1 M
-16 PRSLRVPNRL
+16 PNRL
-26 AREYSPYLL
+26 ARESSPYLL

-52 EEARRRDVPVL
+52 DEARRRDVPVL

-75 VMERESFEDATTAEL
+75 VMERESFEDPTTAEL
-90 MNESFVSIKVDRE
+90 MNESFVNIKVDRE

-128 AFLTSDGEPFFG
+128 AFLTSAGEPFFG

-151 MPSFRQILESIR
+151 MPSFRQILASIR
-163 GAYGERR
+163 GAYDERKD
-170 EEIVR
+170 EIVR

-180 KALLERSSA
+180 KELLEKSSA
-189 ERSDGPVAQDGEA
+189 EHSEGPVTEDGQA

-211 AFRFLASRFDAKH
+211 SFRFLASRFDSKH

-240 FALRLHARTGEPDA
+240 FALRIHMRTGDPDA
-254 LEMVTQTLRAMARG
+254 LETVTKTLHAMARG

-313 GDPELRRV
+313 GDPELRGV

-331 DMCAPEGGFY
+331 DMRAPEGGFY

-354 FYVWTPAE
+354 FYVWRPSE
-362 VRELLD
+362 VSELLD
-368 EEVADLFLRCYDVSE
+368 EEVADLFMRCYDVSE
-383 TGNFEGS
+383 DGNFEKS
-390 NILHLPHDLDAV
+390 NILHLPHDLGAV
-402 ARREDVSLEVLRE
+402 AKREDVDLE
-415 RLQDARHVLLEARSL
+415 RLQELLRDARYVLLAARNL

-447 AIRALAEAGGALH
+447 AIRALAEAGGALN

-473 FLLSNMRKDDRLRR
+473 FLLGGMRTDDRLRR

-514 EATLEPRWL
+514 ETTLEPRWL
-523 DEAAWITERVID
+523 DEAIWITERVVE
-535 LFWDNTDGVFH
+535 LFWDDTGGIFH
-546 DAPRDGETLTVRAR
+546 DGPKDGEVLAVRAR

-584 FGEERHRDIAH
+584 FGEERYRDIAH
-595 RVLDRESGLMARF
+595 RVLDREAGLMARF
-608 PAAFGRLLGALDQTV
+608 PAAFGRLLGALNQIV
-623 ADPVEIAIVGAREDA
+623 SDPVEIAIVGARDDA
-638 RTQELLDAALRPYMP
+638 RTLELLQTTLSPYMP
-653 NRTIAGVAPGE
+653 NRTIAGKAPGE
-664 DLSHTL
+664 ELSHRL
-670 PVLEGRNR
+670 PVLEGRDR
-678 GTEPV
+678 GVEPV
-683 AYVCERY
+683 AYVCEHY
-690 ACKAPVSDAVA
+690 ACKAPVSDAIA
-701 LAEQLVVGG
+701 LAEQLGRG